1 MRVEVG
7 ARRRQRLRPARP
19 RPALRGLCDAQ
30 STSLGAGCNAS
41 PNDRGISLCARY
53 SLPRKF
59 ESCIDGREPHMRTY
73 QKHTVLSMMS
83 FLPRASLPTPSGC
96 TEFAR
101 KPLIFHEL
109 APDIERIPCDLPAG
123 REFRDALVPRPDFTV
138 PSLNPRRRPSPAL
151 PSAYGPLARIACAVS
166 SPLASAA

>member
-1 MRVEVG
+1 MGKVRALVRGVMH
-7 ARRRQRLRPARP
+7 RRMIGR
-19 RPALRGLCDAQ
+19 
-30 STSLGAGCNAS
+30 
-41 PNDRGISLCARY
+41 ISFCARY

-101 KPLIFHEL
+101 KPLIFHEFV
-109 APDIERIPCDLPAG
+109 PDIERIPCDLPAG
-123 REFRDALVPRPDFTV
+123 REFRDALVPRSDVTG
-138 PSLNPRRRPSPAL
+138 PSLSRRRRPSPAL
-151 PSAYGPLARIACAVS
+151 PSAYGPLARLARIACAVS
-166 SPLASAA
+166 SPLASAASTVPISGPA